1 MNIITDTSVDY
12 NAIDISDVCDIH
24 IILLKIIT

>member
-12 NAIDISDVCDIH
+12 NDIDISDVSDIH